1 MTMLKCTPGQFWH
14 ISDLHLDYTYH
25 ITDDHTKVCSSSK
38 GSNASNP
45 GFYGDFMCD
54 SPYQLILSAFQYIKD
69 SHQQADFMIWT
80 GDSPPHVPVNE
91 LSTKMVIDVI
101 GNMTSTIRNLL
112 PDLLVFPAL
121 GNHDYWP
128 QDQFP
133 VAGSEIYTA
142 VAEFWKPWLTEE
154 ALITLREGGY
164 YSQIYPSNATAH
176 PLRIISLNTNLYYSP
191 NKVTINMTDPANQFE
206 WLEDTLKNSRQ
217 NHEKVYIIAH
227 VPIGYLP
234 FARLTPAMREYFN
247 ERLVKIFRKY
257 CDVIAGQFYGHTHR
271 DSIMVLLDEKDNPV
285 GSVFVAPAVTPI
297 KSLSEMDSNNPGF
310 RLYQYDTNDYK
321 LLVSCSCSSSIGSSG
336 THATGQ
342 SFTSFHGES
351 TSEKRRPVLL
361 LWISWAHPAALS
373 LEAVKRQ
380 RPVRYEGISL
390 GTISSVPYSAQVLPK
405 RLLLPVLLKY
415 ASTQTPALAFLD
427 SGSGGNFINQA
438 FAVQHK
444 IPLRKKAFPV
454 GLEAIDGRP
463 LQPAFISLE
472 TLPIELSMKDGHL
485 ELIFFMSSIPLRFK
499 SSWVYHGCNYTIP
512 SLIGLP
518 SFPYNGD
525 PPRWNP
531 LLRPLRYWPCW
542 RPVPRRAPPYQMF
555 IRTSW
560 MSSVRPNPKSFPLIA
575 LSTARLT

>member
-1 MTMLKCTPGQFWH
+1 MQSCPGITALSHSQSKDMGTLHPATVWWLLVTALVTSALPLNPGSGGKLQGAEGQFWH

-164 YSQIYPSNATAH
+164 YSQIYPSKATAH

-321 LLVSCSCSSSIGSSG
+321 LLDLLHYYLNL
-336 THATGQ
+336 TEANLKK
-342 SFTSFHGES
+342 ES
-351 TSEKRRPVLL
+351 
-361 LWISWAHPAALS
+361 LWKLEYVMTKAYGIKDLQPES
-373 LEAVKRQ
+373 LEGLVKRFPAPGSVDFQ
-380 RPVRYEGISL
+380 NYYKNYIVRYDAIVGCEGMCK
-390 GTISSVPYSAQVLPK
+390 TNQVCAIQYVDEASYTKCIAASKKYRNMKPIGNGALFGN
-405 RLLLPVLLKY
+405 LL
-415 ASTQTPALAFLD
+415 
-427 SGSGGNFINQA
+427 
-438 FAVQHK
+438 
-444 IPLRKKAFPV
+444 
-454 GLEAIDGRP
+454 
-463 LQPAFISLE
+463 
-472 TLPIELSMKDGHL
+472 
-485 ELIFFMSSIPLRFK
+485 
-499 SSWVYHGCNYTIP
+499 
-512 SLIGLP
+512 
-518 SFPYNGD
+518 
-525 PPRWNP
+525 
-531 LLRPLRYWPCW
+531 
-542 RPVPRRAPPYQMF
+542 
-555 IRTSW
+555 
-560 MSSVRPNPKSFPLIA
+560 
-575 LSTARLT
+575 